1 VTPYSQTDT
10 KYVNFVTL
18 YASEHVMVYNI
29 VSAPKPLYIFIFRG
43 FRYGSRGILF
53 GSEIVSFF
61 ELRV

>member
-1 VTPYSQTDT
+1 
-10 KYVNFVTL
+10 VNFVTL